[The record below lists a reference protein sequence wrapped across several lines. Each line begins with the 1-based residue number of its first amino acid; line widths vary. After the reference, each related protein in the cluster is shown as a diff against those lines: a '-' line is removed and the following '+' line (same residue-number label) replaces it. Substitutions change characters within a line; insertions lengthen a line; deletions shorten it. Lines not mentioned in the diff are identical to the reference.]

1 MKHLVVATSVLALSG
16 ILTGCSSLPMPDS
29 TEFTEAGRSY
39 QFQTT
44 QSTMRFANAS
54 PLELKEGSETTRVLA
69 LFGMPDFQA
78 VKPGDFSNFLFTT
91 SDMGITQH
99 YIAPAVSKRPE
110 KSGPTNTDFAAV
122 SVNALSGTGM
132 GAGAVGAAGAAL
144 MIAGTDTSP
153 DPRTLVGAAI
163 CYRAVSEQPD
173 IKKAYVEC
181 VDNVAEDLA
190 KALGPDAVVK
200 QGQDLITISG
210 SVDVPTSGKQ
220 PVSLLVGRMYN
231 HAAEGYAPQDKGAF
245 KAYVFA
251 VQVKRFGDLQ
261 ASKATV
267 ADIGQAIRSAKRQ
280 TISYRL
286 NGSDDFR
293 KVKNAEPVGVY

>member
-99 YIAPAVSKRPE
+99 YIAPAVSQRPE

-144 MIAGTDTSP
+144 MIAGTDTSQIREP
-153 DPRTLVGAAI
+153 WL
-163 CYRAVSEQPD
+163 EQ
-173 IKKAYVEC
+173 
-181 VDNVAEDLA
+181 
-190 KALGPDAVVK
+190 
-200 QGQDLITISG
+200 Q
-210 SVDVPTSGKQ
+210 
-220 PVSLLVGRMYN
+220 
-231 HAAEGYAPQDKGAF
+231 
-245 KAYVFA
+245 FA
-251 VQVKRFGDLQ
+251 
-261 ASKATV
+261 
-267 ADIGQAIRSAKRQ
+267 IGQFLSSPISRKPMLNASIVLRKTWPKRLAQ
-280 TISYRL
+280 MLS
-286 NGSDDFR
+286 
-293 KVKNAEPVGVY
+293 